1 MDQSSTIFELSNQI
15 DMRLLKLKR
24 QQGGFGVSKTEEQ
37 TKLSHEQRMKERDAT
52 EIEAR
57 TKLGGCGGAA
67 GDNTRNK
74 IEFMTMFTLAGMF
87 KKNQAGLNFG
97 DFLKK
102 QQQGQTGGASS
113 IFTKGS
119 QSAGKKSSSS
129 N

>member
-1 MDQSSTIFELSNQI
+1 
-15 DMRLLKLKR
+15 MRLLKLKR

-57 TKLGGCGGAA
+57 SKLGGGPA

-87 KKNQAGLNFG
+87 KKNQGGLNFG
-97 DFLKK
+97 AFLKK
-102 QQQGQTGGASS
+102 QQQGQTGGTSS

-119 QSAGKKSSSS
+119 QAAGKKSSSS